1 MSEFLSAASDD
12 LIDQHGRSMRAYVVK
27 WNGQVWLIKPNGRWP
42 EILGYQLAGSWLN
55 IPETISGWQATDAI
69 DLTGIIVP
77 TTQEPLIR
85 IGQAL
90 ARDEFPVGD
99 LDQAIAGELAYS
111 VWIRRRDP
119 SAWNRVYVDGVPI
132 FFDHHIA
139 FGNEADH
146 RSLAGFLTPGSD
158 GGYASQWRLRELRQE
173 EVPTT
178 TSERA
183 LPLHIAVQRVR
194 SRGAFD
200 RHLHDAVR
208 RILAV
213 TDPELE
219 KVVKASGAPTI
230 VALRLAQWRDELPQA
245 IEQLRP
251 ILDQPE

>member
-1 MSEFLSAASDD
+1 MSEFLSATSDE
-12 LIDQHGRSMRAYVVK
+12 LIDQHGRSMRPYVVK
-27 WNGQVWLIKPNGRWP
+27 WNGRLWLKKPNGRWP

-55 IPETISGWQATDAI
+55 IPETISGWRAREAI
-69 DLTGIIVP
+69 DLTGTIVP
-77 TTQEPLIR
+77 MTEEPLIR
-85 IGQAL
+85 IGQTL
-90 ARDEFPVGD
+90 AHEELPVGD

-119 SAWNRVYVDGVPI
+119 SAWNRVYLDGVPV

-146 RSLAGFLTPGSD
+146 RPLAGFLAPGHG
-158 GGYASQWRLRELRQE
+158 GGYASQWRLRELRQD

-194 SRGAFD
+194 SRAAFD
-200 RHLHDAVR
+200 RHLDDAVR

-219 KVVKASGAPTI
+219 KVVNASGAPTI
-230 VALRLAQWRDELPQA
+230 VALRLAHWRDELPQA
-245 IEQLRP
+245 MEQLRP
-251 ILDQPE
+251 ILEQPE